1 MKRDDYR
8 PAGIPREDEDVV
20 ASDNPIDSEPSLGQG
35 LNDVSSAD
43 RGEST
48 ATH

>member
-20 ASDNPIDSEPSLGQG
+20 ASDNPIDSG

>member
-20 ASDNPIDSEPSLGQG
+20 ASDNPIDSEPSLGQ
-35 LNDVSSAD
+35 DVSIAD

>member
-1 MKRDDYR
+1 
-8 PAGIPREDEDVV
+8 V
-20 ASDNPIDSEPSLGQG
+20 ASDNPIDSG